1 MEIYNHFFNRQID
14 KKRYCYIRVAI
25 FQNHIPDELDLPNY
39 ATKSDF
45 KITTSVETLK
55 IAEKANLPSL
65 KSDIDKLDIDKLEKV
80 SGGLKSSKIKLV
92 KLEVDELNLLILI

>member
-1 MEIYNHFFNRQID
+1 MLYKSSYFPEPYTRCISKI
-14 KKRYCYIRVAI
+14 KV
-25 FQNHIPDELDLPNY
+25 ELDLPNY
-39 ATKSDF
+39 ATKSKSKF

-80 SGGLKSSKIKLV
+80 SSGLIPKL
-92 KLEVDELNLLILI
+92 N

>member
-1 MEIYNHFFNRQID
+1 MLYKGSYFPEPYTSCISKI
-14 KKRYCYIRVAI
+14 KV
-25 FQNHIPDELDLPNY
+25 ELDLPNY

-80 SGGLKSSKIKLV
+80 SSGLIPKL
-92 KLEVDELNLLILI
+92 N

>member
-1 MEIYNHFFNRQID
+1 MN
-14 KKRYCYIRVAI
+14 
-25 FQNHIPDELDLPNY
+25 
-39 ATKSDF
+39 
-45 KITTSVETLK
+45 VETLK

>member
-1 MEIYNHFFNRQID
+1 MLYKSSYFPEPYTRCISKI
-14 KKRYCYIRVAI
+14 KV
-25 FQNHIPDELDLPNY
+25 ELDLPNY

-55 IAEKANLPSL
+55 IAEKANLLIL

-80 SGGLKSSKIKLV
+80 SSGLVPKL
-92 KLEVDELNLLILI
+92 N